1 MPRIRQLP
9 PDVVTKIAAGE
20 VIERPASV
28 VKELLEN
35 SIDAGATRIDI
46 DLDAG
51 GTELIRVVD
60 DGCGIEP
67 DDLLLA
73 LAQHATSKLTTA
85 DDLFQ
90 IGTMGF
96 RGEALAS
103 IAGVGQVT
111 LQSRTHAAASGC
123 EVRCDGGAFTPAK
136 PWNGAP
142 GTRIEVRHLFYNVPV
157 RKKFLKSVATEL
169 GHVCE
174 IVTRLA
180 LANPALHITLR
191 HNGRLVY
198 DIPGSAGLLDRVAL
212 FFTGEVRD
220 ALYELDSGPGPL
232 RLTGYIADP
241 KCDRGNA
248 KLQYLFVNG
257 RWFRD
262 RSLAH
267 ALQESFRGLL
277 MSGRY
282 AIGFL
287 YVTVP
292 PDKVDVNV
300 HPTKSEVRFQENS
313 LVYSLVRGTIKH
325 RLLKENLIPQLS
337 VPRGEEI
344 GGPRDEPPVSPALP
358 APTLFTSP
366 RRELAEQTLAPWERG
381 ELADPF
387 WRTPAGVLTPEER
400 AKGARPTPPAPEDPT
415 PRPSLKGGEQDLRNS
430 VTQAESEDA
439 WRAFTPLPSPGP
451 RETPLTGPGE
461 GRGAGGGGSSYP
473 SPLPSPKTEGLQTDN
488 SPSLPSSEKKGAQG
502 EPAGEVLSQNEK
514 GNVGLSPPSRERAG
528 EQDLRNALTSPEL
541 EGAARAVTPSLQGGG
556 RGEGSSAPPLIAAL
570 PKLAPH
576 TAIQLHDSY
585 LVLETTDGM
594 LVIDQHA
601 LHERILFEQL
611 RRRIRDGKLEVQRLL
626 IPEPIDLPA
635 EQAALVL
642 EAADALRDL
651 GLEVSDFG
659 GNTILLSSY
668 PTLLGRKAPHEILRG
683 VIDHLVT
690 QERPPAKEALLHLL
704 MATMACKAAVK
715 AGDKLSPE
723 EIAYLLHLREMAE
736 DSHHCP
742 HGRPTSLLFSRQE
755 LDKQFRRT

>member
-35 SIDAGATRIDI
+35 SIDAGSTRIDI

-67 DDLLLA
+67 DDLALA
-73 LAQHATSKLTTA
+73 FAQHATSKLQTA

-103 IAGVGQVT
+103 IASVGQVT
-111 LQSRTHAAASGC
+111 LQSRTHSASSGC
-123 EVRCDGGAFTPAK
+123 EVKCDGGAITPSK

-157 RKKFLKSVATEL
+157 RKRFLKSVATEL

-174 IVTRLA
+174 TVTRLS
-180 LANPALHITLR
+180 LAHPTLHLTLR

-198 DIPGSAGLLDRVAL
+198 DIPASAGLLDRIAL

-220 ALYELDSGPGPL
+220 ALYELDSGEGPM
-232 RLTGYIADP
+232 RVTGFIADP

-287 YVTVP
+287 YLTIP

-300 HPTKSEVRFQENS
+300 HPTKAEVRFQENS
-313 LVYSLVRGTIKH
+313 LVYGLVRSTIKH
-325 RLLKENLIPQLS
+325 RLLRENLIPQLT
-337 VPRGEEI
+337 VPQGQEQGVRGEGSGVREEVEAREQKTAES
-344 GGPRDEPPVSPALP
+344 GG
-358 APTLFTSP
+358 LFTSP
-366 RRELAEQTLAPWERG
+366 RRERAEQTVAPWERG

-387 WRTPAGVLTPEER
+387 WRKPAPVRAEEPSAESAAKETELDRFDFFAPVR
-400 AKGARPTPPAPEDPT
+400 AEPIAPDSARPIH
-415 PRPSLKGGEQDLRNS
+415 PSA
-430 VTQAESEDA
+430 AEP
-439 WRAFTPLPSPGP
+439 TPLPEGKGEKSLPSPLGGEGRAKQDCEAGAADQTGEGETSLPRLSAPSPGSL
-451 RETPLTGPGE
+451 REPPSPARGE
-461 GRGAGGGGSSYP
+461 GKDTIPPFPSGRGAGGVGSASGFP
-473 SPLPSPKTEGLQTDN
+473 APVPPLPT
-488 SPSLPSSEKKGAQG
+488 
-502 EPAGEVLSQNEK
+502 
-514 GNVGLSPPSRERAG
+514 
-528 EQDLRNALTSPEL
+528 
-541 EGAARAVTPSLQGGG
+541 
-556 RGEGSSAPPLIAAL
+556 AL

-585 LVLETTDGM
+585 LVLETSDGM

-611 RRRIRDGKLEVQRLL
+611 RNRIRAGQLEVQRLL

-642 EAADALRDL
+642 EAADALREL

-668 PTLLGRKAPHEILRG
+668 PTLLGRKPPHEILRG
-683 VIDHLVT
+683 VIDHLLT
-690 QERPPAKEALLHLL
+690 QERPPTKEAMLHLL

-715 AGDKLSPE
+715 AGDKLSAE
-723 EIAYLLHLREMAE
+723 EIAYLLHLRAMAE

>member
-9 PDVVTKIAAGE
+9 PDLVTKIAAGE

-35 SIDAGATRIDI
+35 SVDAGATRIDI

-67 DDLLLA
+67 DDMPLA
-73 LAQHATSKLTTA
+73 FAQHATSKLKSA
-85 DDLFQ
+85 DDLFA
-90 IGTMGF
+90 IHTMGF

-103 IAGVGQVT
+103 VAGVGQVT
-111 LQSRTHAAASGC
+111 LQSRTHTAASGC
-123 EVRCDGGAFTPAK
+123 ELRCDGGAFHAPK

-142 GTRIEVRHLFYNVPV
+142 GTRLEVRHLFYNVPV

-174 IVTRLA
+174 TVTRIA
-180 LANPALHITLR
+180 LAHPTLHLTLR

-198 DIPGSAGLLDRVAL
+198 DIPASAGLADRIAL

-220 ALYELDSGPGPL
+220 ALYEVDSGPGPM
-232 RLTGYIADP
+232 RVTGFIADP
-241 KCDRGNA
+241 KCDRGNS

-267 ALQESFRGLL
+267 ALQESYRGLL

-287 YVTVP
+287 FLTVP
-292 PDKVDVNV
+292 PDKIDVNV
-300 HPTKSEVRFQENS
+300 HPTKAEVRFQENS
-313 LVYSLVRGTIKH
+313 LVYSLVRATVKG
-325 RLLKENLIPQLS
+325 RLLKENLIPYLTTP
-337 VPRGEEI
+337 VGEEV
-344 GGPRDEPPVSPALP
+344 GASGEGPGAREPEPDAG
-358 APTLFTSP
+358 LFASP
-366 RRELAEQTLAPWERG
+366 RREIAEQTLAPWERG
-381 ELADPF
+381 EAADPL
-387 WRTPAGVLTPEER
+387 WRVPTGVQPKLRAFAERSGGAWVASKPPAAAVELPAEAGPVFAPAADEPAPRARPVEPAEQAEPLERPPEPER
-400 AKGARPTPPAPEDPT
+400 AAAPPAAPEPQSPPAPPV
-415 PRPSLKGGEQDLRNS
+415 P
-430 VTQAESEDA
+430 
-439 WRAFTPLPSPGP
+439 F
-451 RETPLTGPGE
+451 
-461 GRGAGGGGSSYP
+461 
-473 SPLPSPKTEGLQTDN
+473 
-488 SPSLPSSEKKGAQG
+488 
-502 EPAGEVLSQNEK
+502 
-514 GNVGLSPPSRERAG
+514 
-528 EQDLRNALTSPEL
+528 
-541 EGAARAVTPSLQGGG
+541 
-556 RGEGSSAPPLIAAL
+556 AL

-585 LVLETTDGM
+585 IVLETSDGM

-642 EAADALRDL
+642 ESADALREL

-659 GNTILLSSY
+659 GNTVLLSSY
-668 PTLLGRKAPHEILRG
+668 PTLLGRKPPHEILRG
-683 VIDHLVT
+683 VVDYLVT

-715 AGDKLSPE
+715 AGDKLSAD
-723 EIAYLLHLREMAE
+723 EIAYLLHLRALAE

-742 HGRPTSLLFSRQE
+742 HGRPTSLLFSRAE